1 MAVDNV
7 SSIDELNYLPEMPEH
22 PRNIVSIG
30 TGGIVQGSHYPAY
43 KLAGYPVVACFDQNL
58 ETAEKA
64 ASSFGVPKVCKS
76 IAELVDVA
84 EKTDAVYDIAVPANC
99 TADILRQLPDGAG
112 VLMQKPMGESISEA
126 REILS
131 ICHSKSLT
139 AGVNFQLRQSPY
151 MIAAR
156 DLIAKGVIGE
166 IVDIDH
172 RLVGTQPWN
181 LWPFLFPKD
190 RVEINYHSIHYIDNI
205 RSLIGDPT
213 AVWCKTMQ
221 HPKMRELA
229 QTRTSIIMDY
239 GPDLRANLH
248 INFNHDYS
256 KKYQESTLKIEGLK
270 GAIRVKLGL
279 MYDYPEGEPDRVE
292 YVTYADNG
300 EWQELPVRGSW
311 FNEAF
316 IGTMGGLM
324 KKLDDSDYEYMNS
337 VEDAFHTMCV
347 VEACY
352 QSSSE
357 GGTPVD
363 YAQE

>member
-7 SSIDELNYLPEMPEH
+7 KSIDELNYKPEMPEH
-22 PRNIVSIG
+22 PRPIVSIG

-43 KLAGYPVVACFDQNL
+43 KLAGYPVIACYDVKKEN
-58 ETAEKA
+58 AEKA
-64 ASSFGVPKVCKS
+64 AKQFGVPKVCDTLE
-76 IAELVDVA
+76 ELVAYGQENGAVFDV
-84 EKTDAVYDIAVPANC
+84 AVPANF
-99 TADILRQLPDGAG
+99 TRGILEQLPDGAG
-112 VLMQKPMGESISEA
+112 VLMQKPMGECIEEA
-126 REILS
+126 RAILDT
-131 ICHSKSLT
+131 CHRKHLT
-139 AGVNFQLRQSPY
+139 AGVNFQLRQAPY
-151 MIAAR
+151 MIAVR
-156 DLIAKGVIGE
+156 DLIKKGTIGE

-205 RSLIGDPT
+205 RSLVGDPQS
-213 AVWCKTMQ
+213 VYCKTMQ

-229 QTRTSIIMDY
+229 QTRTSIIMNY
-239 GPDLRANLH
+239 GNDLRVNLH
-248 INFNHDYS
+248 INFNHDYA

-279 MYDYPEGEPDRVE
+279 MYDYPEGEPDEVE
-292 YVTYADNG
+292 YITYDMDD
-300 EWQELPVRGSW
+300 WKKLPVRGSW

-324 KKLDDSDYEYMNS
+324 KKLDDPSYEYMNS

-352 QSSSE
+352 KSSQQ
-357 GGTPVD
+357 GGMPVD
-363 YAQE
+363 YSEK

>member
-7 SSIDELNYLPEMPEH
+7 SSIDELTYCPEMPER

-43 KLAGYPVVACFDQNL
+43 KLAGFPVKACYDLNHDTAVKVA
-58 ETAEKA
+58 EEW
-64 ASSFGVPKVCKS
+64 GVPHVAETV
-76 IAELVDVA
+76 AELV
-84 EKTDAVYDIAVPANC
+84 EYGKQYDAVFDIAVPAN
-99 TADILRQLPDGAG
+99 AIPEILVQLPDNAG
-112 VLMQKPMGESISEA
+112 VLIQKPMGESIEQA
-126 REILS
+126 RKILS
-131 ICHSKSLT
+131 ICHEKNLT
-139 AGVNFQLRQSPY
+139 AGINFQLRQAPY
-151 MIAAR
+151 MIAVR
-156 DLIAKGVIGE
+156 DLIKRGVIGE
-166 IVDIDH
+166 VVDIDH
-172 RLVGTQPWN
+172 RLVGEQPWN

-205 RSLIGDPT
+205 RSLVGDPK
-213 AVWCKTMQ
+213 AVYCKTMQ

-239 GPDLRANLH
+239 GDDLRVNLH
-248 INFNHDYS
+248 INFNHNYA
-256 KKYQESTLKIEGLK
+256 KKYQESILKIEGLK

-292 YVTYADNG
+292 YITFDEG
-300 EWQELPVRGSW
+300 EWKELPVRGSW

-324 KKLDDSDYEYMNS
+324 KKIDDPSYEYMNS

-352 QSSSE
+352 KSSAE

-363 YAQE
+363 YSEK